1 MKRNIIILGL
11 LFLLLININVLALD
25 KLVEVPTADLVG
37 GKGFISGELLG
48 STHRQ
53 VSGLYNVSP
62 SLALG
67 GIVEFGHNYTE
78 PGILAKLILVQEGAE
93 QPAVAIG
100 LQKEDL
106 YLVASKDLGLGFR
119 AHIGFSDASTAG
131 LFIGFN
137 KILNPVSINTSSRPS
152 LPIVNLKGEYKNSK
166 VSFGV
171 QMNLQENMKVDLG
184 FVDLKEVRLGIGYL
198 F

>member
-93 QPAVAIG
+93 Q
-100 LQKEDL
+100 LQWL
-106 YLVASKDLGLGFR
+106 
-119 AHIGFSDASTAG
+119 
-131 LFIGFN
+131 
-137 KILNPVSINTSSRPS
+137 
-152 LPIVNLKGEYKNSK
+152 
-166 VSFGV
+166 
-171 QMNLQENMKVDLG
+171 
-184 FVDLKEVRLGIGYL
+184 
-198 F
+198 